1 MVCKYSLFILKNGE
15 TQIVELLIN
24 TPDIEV
30 NSEDKYTRTS
40 LSYAAQASYILLH
53 TYVYYV

>member
-1 MVCKYSLFILKNGE
+1 MQVFILKNGQ

-30 NSEDKYTRTS
+30 NSEDKYTRTP